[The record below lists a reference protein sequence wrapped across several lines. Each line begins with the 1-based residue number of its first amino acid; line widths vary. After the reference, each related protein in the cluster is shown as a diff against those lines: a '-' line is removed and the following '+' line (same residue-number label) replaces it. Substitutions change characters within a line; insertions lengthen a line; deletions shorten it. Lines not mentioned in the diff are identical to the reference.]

1 MASSTATQSLRQ
13 ILERFWGLIVLLA
26 WGGALLSLELL
37 RTTPYGLDE
46 GAARGLL
53 LIWSISDKII
63 IPFVTL
69 GIPDFRALL
78 FIPLGAYWPGSL
90 FVVLV
95 FSLALAFAAVTLLYR
110 WSCCFA
116 V

>member
-13 ILERFWGLIVLLA
+13 ILERNRGLIVLLA
-26 WGGALLSLELL
+26 WGGALLSLDLL

-53 LIWSISDKII
+53 LIWSISDKNNNPI
-63 IPFVTL
+63 VTL

-90 FVVLV
+90 I
-95 FSLALAFAAVTLLYR
+95 AAKNNTKTHTNTTNTLLY
-110 WSCCFA
+110 
-116 V
+116 